1 MQKKKPIKFQ
11 VEDFVRTSL
20 WKRYQEF
27 FFQMSNE
34 TDWYPY
40 DIALN
45 VLTHADSPRIHPDSD
60 THEVV

>member
-1 MQKKKPIKFQ
+1 MQKKTIKFQ

-45 VLTHADSPRIHPDSD
+45 VLTHADSPRIHPDSE